1 MRVGWPS
8 GGSKESSAS
17 GREPVGEHP
26 TEASSLEERRDSSA
40 MSEVSD
46 MSDMVAWNGGSED
59 LWR

>member
-1 MRVGWPS
+1 M
-8 GGSKESSAS
+8 
-17 GREPVGEHP
+17 GEHP